1 MEFPKSD
8 KMSHT
13 SKKSFRSGKGAK
25 ELKKGTCGDRT
36 EYLRGGI
43 RSQGTGQGGHKSNT
57 KSFQGPSS

>member
-13 SKKSFRSGKGAK
+13 SKKSFQSMKGAK

-43 RSQGTGQGGHKSNT
+43 
-57 KSFQGPSS
+57 